1 MIGNPNALV
10 TQNLMTAR
18 WHLCLYCYNFEDIE
32 YILKVSVI
40 GMGSLKA
47 IQQFVR
53 INVHK
58 KRTDIYLL
66 SRKLVKTTL
75 SCTTCEKKSTNTSI
89 TEAAT
94 GGVLKKSLFWKF
106 YQYSQKNTCFGVSI
120 SLQACNFIEKRHQ
133 YGCFSVNI
141 AKFLRT
147 TF

>member
-1 MIGNPNALV
+1 MKIKV
-10 TQNLMTAR
+10 QT
-18 WHLCLYCYNFEDIE
+18 NF
-32 YILKVSVI
+32 LSLSVI

-47 IQQFVR
+47 IQLFVR
-53 INVHK
+53 ISVHK

-120 SLQACNFIEKRHQ
+120 LLQACNFIEKRHQ
-133 YGCFSVNI
+133 HGCFSVNI